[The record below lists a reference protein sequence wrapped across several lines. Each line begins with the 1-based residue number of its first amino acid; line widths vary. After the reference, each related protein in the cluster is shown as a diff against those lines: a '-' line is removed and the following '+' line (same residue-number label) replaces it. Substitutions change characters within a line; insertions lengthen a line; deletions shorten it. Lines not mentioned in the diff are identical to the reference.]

1 MDPEKLKVGD
11 VITFRIN
18 ETTRATHRIIEVTEM
33 DGEVAFRTK
42 GDANEHADNGLVPP
56 SGIVGKVLFGI
67 PGLGYLT
74 VYIQNPPG
82 IYIAISVAAFI
93 MLLMV
98 IPELIFNDRKS
109 RENNKEEKL

>member
-1 MDPEKLKVGD
+1 M
-11 VITFRIN
+11 
-18 ETTRATHRIIEVTEM
+18 
-33 DGEVAFRTK
+33 
-42 GDANEHADNGLVPP
+42 
-56 SGIVGKVLFGI
+56 GKVLFGI